1 MDLSDTGTIECRSY
15 LNLSKI
21 KWVFLLFQS
30 VFNIFF
36 FFKAF
41 SLFLFQRKND
51 LVRTF

>member
-36 FFKAF
+36 FLKHFHCFCFKE
-41 SLFLFQRKND
+41 RMI
-51 LVRTF
+51 